1 MKRGNFS
8 SNKERAMNKAVIG
21 LSTACVAAALS
32 GYWLARQTSVPAG
45 IAGEV
50 RSGLARPATAPEDN
64 SAGRTDESAVKDRSA
79 AQLLAMKEDLRE
91 RFIHSPEANHDWEW
105 RQQTAAILATMSP
118 QELGGFA
125 KELLIRDSS
134 GNLLTTPYSHNPLF
148 NEIVR
153 QWALKD
159 PLGACQTLG
168 EVHRPSM
175 IEAFGQW
182 QQRDPAAAQAWLESA
197 RFSKENDEL
206 KAQLQQNLLSLEV
219 TDDFAAAR
227 ESLEKMSPDA
237 QKRCLEE
244 WSKLVAYDP
253 DKRAELLAL
262 LAGRGDAELA
272 DKCYRKMIAEM
283 ADKSPNAA
291 ANFIESTNLSEEQKN
306 KLNDQVV
313 ADWAMKDPVQAFAK
327 WAELARED
335 VPAALIPALGQW
347 SMNSPGAE
355 QAQEWVKKLPPGA
368 ASDQFKL
375 GLIRRWTNFR
385 YEQQLDV
392 LATLTDST
400 QRIRELK
407 QLKRKLGSGHPDE
420 VNAFFE
426 KLPQADRDAME
437 KPLE

>member
-1 MKRGNFS
+1 
-8 SNKERAMNKAVIG
+8 MNKAVIG
-21 LSTACVAAALS
+21 ISTACIAAALS
-32 GYWLARQTSVPAG
+32 GYWLARQTSVQAG
-45 IAGEV
+45 SADGIS
-50 RSGLARPATAPEDN
+50 SGLKGPVTSHGGN
-64 SAGRTDESAVKDRSA
+64 QVGSANESVVQDRSA
-79 AQLLAMKEDLRE
+79 AQLVAMKEDLRE
-91 RFIHSPEANHDWEW
+91 RFKYCPAADYDWGW

-118 QELGGFA
+118 RELEGFA

-134 GNLLTTPYSHNPLF
+134 GNLLTTLYSHNPLF

-159 PLGACQTLG
+159 PEGACQTLG
-168 EVHRPSM
+168 EVHRASM

-197 RFSKENDEL
+197 SFSKDNDEF
-206 KAQLQQNLLSLEV
+206 KAQLTQDFLSLQV

-227 ESLEKMSPDA
+227 ESLAKMSPDA
-237 QKRCLEE
+237 QKRSLEE
-244 WSKLVAYDP
+244 WSKLVAHDP

-291 ANFIESTNLSEEQKN
+291 ANFIESTDLSEEQKN

-313 ADWAMKDPVQAFAK
+313 ADWALKDPVQAFAK

-335 VPAALIPALGQW
+335 VPPALIPALNQW

-375 GLIRRWTNFR
+375 GLVRRWTNFR

-392 LATLTDST
+392 IATLADPT

-407 QLKRKLGSGHPDE
+407 QLQRKLGPGHPDE
-420 VNAFFE
+420 VNSFFG